1 MIIEYNL
8 GEYLERGERAVK
20 ALCPYRDDGDECLGR
35 ECRHWRQDRRSDGS
49 MIDNII
55 CGHCEQPRPMNE
67 ILF

>member
-20 ALCPYRDDGDECLGR
+20 ALCPYRDDSDECLGR
-35 ECRHWRQDRRSDGS
+35 ECRHWRQDRRSRGEADR
-49 MIDNII
+49 IT

>member
-8 GEYLERGERAVK
+8 GDVLEHGVCAVT

-35 ECRHWRQDRRSDGS
+35 ECRHWRQDRRSRGKADR
-49 MIDNII
+49 IL
-55 CGHCEQPRPMNE
+55 CGHCEQSRPMSE